1 MQLSFS
7 LAANP
12 FPTEI
17 ANPAVAQHEDTFFVV
32 GGYSYDGSS
41 ESDFDT
47 IYRFEV
53 SDESW
58 TLMPNRMK
66 YARAG
71 ATAMMVNSSIFPT
84 CE

>member
-1 MQLSFS
+1 MQLFFSFF
-7 LAANP
+7 AAINL
-12 FPTEI
+12 FPTSI
-17 ANPAVAQHEDTFFVV
+17 INPAVAQNEDTFFIV
-32 GGYSYDGSS
+32 GGHHDWRSP
-41 ESDFDT
+41 FDT